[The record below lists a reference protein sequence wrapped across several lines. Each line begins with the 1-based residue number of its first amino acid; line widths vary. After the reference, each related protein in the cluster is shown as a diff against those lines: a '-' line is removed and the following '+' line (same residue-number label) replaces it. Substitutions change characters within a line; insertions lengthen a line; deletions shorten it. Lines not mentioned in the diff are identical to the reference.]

1 MTQEVNQILNELKTS
16 APDVIGAAI
25 VRGDGLLVGS
35 SLPRKI
41 DEDLVGG
48 MTASMFGVGERIAAE
63 LMLSEMEQVYVRSP
77 EGYVIVHAIDEERSL
92 VMLVSHNAKLG
103 LVLLVMKRAASQLA
117 GIFSS

>member
-1 MTQEVNQILNELKTS
+1 MSNQVNEILNNLKTS
-16 APDVIGAAI
+16 APDVIGAAV
-25 VRGDGLLVGS
+25 VRVDGLLVAS

-48 MTASMFGVGERIAAE
+48 MTASMFGVGERIASE

-77 EGYVIVHAIDEERSL
+77 EGFVIVNAIDPERSL

-103 LVLLVMKRAASQLA
+103 LVFLEMKRAAEKLA
-117 GIFSS
+117 RIF